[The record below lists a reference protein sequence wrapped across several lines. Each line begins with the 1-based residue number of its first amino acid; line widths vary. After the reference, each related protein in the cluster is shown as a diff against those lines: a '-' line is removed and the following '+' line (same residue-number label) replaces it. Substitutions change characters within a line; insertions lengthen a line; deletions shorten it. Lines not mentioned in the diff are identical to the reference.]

1 MNFGLSFAVACG
13 LTAFVT
19 LSAPASATTFTYD
32 LVGNTNA
39 AYTDPAWPG
48 WSYIDT
54 KDAGTGA
61 TSFPSY
67 SVHVGDTFQ
76 VTVTLNNPVTFNTID
91 LFLQEASDD
100 AGVWFD
106 QTVLFSLGGATV
118 PNPATGFWNGSA
130 GSTGGLGFGPGFWP
144 DAGTL
149 TVDKVIVNA
158 VVTLL
163 TNPLGNSV
171 SSVELTQ
178 FPTYIGFYNTP
189 VAQTPLPGAMLLMM
203 TALGGLGVV
212 GWRKRTASA

>member
-1 MNFGLSFAVACG
+1 MKSALNFAAACG
-13 LTAFVT
+13 LVAF
-19 LSAPASATTFTYD
+19 LAMSAPASAATFNYD
-32 LVGNTNA
+32 LVGDTTTG
-39 AYTDPAWPG
+39 YTDPAWPG
-48 WSYIDT
+48 FIYIDT
-54 KDAGTGA
+54 HDASTGA
-61 TSFPSY
+61 TSFPGY

-76 VTVTLNNPVTFNTID
+76 VTVTLNNPVSFNYID

-106 QTVLFSLGGATV
+106 QTVMFSLGGATV
-118 PNPATGFWNGSA
+118 PNPATGYWNYPG
-130 GSTGGLGFGPGFWP
+130 GSTGGLGFGPGFYP

-163 TNPLGNSV
+163 TTPLGNPV

-189 VAQTPLPGAMLLMM
+189 VATTPIPGALLFMM
-203 TALGGLGVV
+203 TALGGLGVAAR
-212 GWRKRTASA
+212 RKRSAP

>member
-1 MNFGLSFAVACG
+1 MTWGQRFAAACG
-13 LTAFVT
+13 LAAFLAT
-19 LSAPASATTFTYD
+19 SAPASATTFNYD
-32 LVGNTNA
+32 LVGDTTTS
-39 AYTDPAWPG
+39 YTDPAWPG

-54 KDAGTGA
+54 QDAGTGA
-61 TSFPSY
+61 TSFPGY
-67 SVHVGDTFQ
+67 SVHVGDIFQ

-130 GSTGGLGFGPGFWP
+130 GSTGGLGFGPGYWP

-149 TVDKVIVNA
+149 TIDKVIVNA

-163 TNPLGNSV
+163 TNPLGNPV

-189 VAQTPLPGAMLLMM
+189 VATTPIPGGLLLMM
-203 TALGGLGVV
+203 TALGGLGFVAR
-212 GWRKRTASA
+212 RKRALAA